1 MFANGNGG
9 NTVDLYDLPFLDLHY
24 YGGSMGNNSLNGNSN
39 TLGSFSG
46 LTAAGMDNAGD
57 RQGQAL
63 DLAQSAVSKPRQHVS
78 DPPPPPPP
86 LSSKDSAVP
95 VQTTGQCAPKQQ
107 GRSMSHHRGQSAV
120 CPQDLMLR
128 NDNKRKRAS
137 WDGGHG

>member
-1 MFANGNGG
+1 MFANGNNG

-24 YGGSMGNNSLNGNSN
+24 YGGSMGNNAINGNN

-46 LTAAGMDNAGD
+46 LTAAGMDIAGD

-86 LSSKDSAVP
+86 MSKDSAVP
-95 VQTTGQCAPKQQ
+95 VQTTSQCAPKQQ

>member
-1 MFANGNGG
+1 
-9 NTVDLYDLPFLDLHY
+9 
-24 YGGSMGNNSLNGNSN
+24 MGNS
-39 TLGSFSG
+39 SG
-46 LTAAGMDNAGD
+46 PTAGMDIAGSD

-63 DLAQSAVSKPRQHVS
+63 DLAQSAVSKPRQHQQQHVS
-78 DPPPPPPP
+78 DPP
-86 LSSKDSAVP
+86 LSSSSKDSAP
-95 VQTTGQCAPKQQ
+95 VLPTSQGVVCAPPKQQ